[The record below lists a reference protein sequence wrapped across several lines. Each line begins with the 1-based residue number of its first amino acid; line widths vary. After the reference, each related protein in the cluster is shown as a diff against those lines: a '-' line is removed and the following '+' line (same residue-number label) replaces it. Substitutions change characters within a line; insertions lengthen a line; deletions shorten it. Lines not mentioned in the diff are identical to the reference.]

1 MVKKIVIRAGVL
13 TAVFIAAVILF
24 SYLTNRSNTDMSA
37 DMGSATLPQITFST
51 EGYTV
56 NTLSGYRQ
64 EMDIPSMR
72 DTITPVTNSQL
83 DIGISAYDADVTE
96 LSWQVYTL
104 DGEEMLQEDTVSS
117 PEDTVT
123 VQFDAQDVLAGERV
137 LRVTLQA
144 DGNPV
149 YYYTRIV
156 DSTDTNYKT
165 CLDFAQNFLTAEM
178 DKGPAGRTVRLS
190 GVRFGYRFRFS
201 AGHD

>member
-64 EMDIPSMR
+64 EMDIPTMR

-137 LRVTLQA
+137 LRITLQA
-144 DGNPV
+144 DGN
-149 YYYTRIV
+149 
-156 DSTDTNYKT
+156 
-165 CLDFAQNFLTAEM
+165 
-178 DKGPAGRTVRLS
+178 
-190 GVRFGYRFRFS
+190 
-201 AGHD
+201 